1 MKCSQH
7 QSVASDQIDVAV
19 VDPRMSEFNFHII
32 RLKNRRK
39 ERAVCS
45 RVRGGRL
52 CRVKLRQLRAD
63 ETCAF
68 VCISILQEGVCVCVC
83 VTLHAFL

>member
-19 VDPRMSEFNFHII
+19 VDPRMSEFNFHI

-52 CRVKLRQLRAD
+52 SNCDSCVLTRPVLLSALVSCK
-63 ETCAF
+63 
-68 VCISILQEGVCVCVC
+68 SVCVC